1 MWADTT
7 AARFLH
13 ICSALTTSICAVLKR
28 MLDIVSRDQL
38 LDSFSFQVTYPLD
51 VLRLRLAVDPASQ
64 SMGQV
69 NI

>member
-7 AARFLH
+7 AYFFWIDNMHMCCIEKNARY
-13 ICSALTTSICAVLKR
+13 C
-28 MLDIVSRDQL
+28 SRDQL